1 MSFTIPNEADAFNV
15 NQAEPDSVDFGI
27 LADGIQGDG
36 VISGCAVTAQ
46 ASPDMTVAVA
56 SGVIK
61 ITNTVVAVTSGNV
74 TIGTADATNPRFDL
88 ITVNNSG
95 TKACTAGTAAA
106 QPVFPA
112 IPANSIVLAAVYV
125 PASDTTIATNQI
137 TDKRAMLTNTFALPS
152 ISTPSAPAAGN
163 ALLFTTT
170 KAGRTVPRWIGPSGL
185 DTAVQPSLWGNG
197 IVMWLPGTGTTVA
210 INFGVS
216 WTVSATQAHPTIADT
231 NVMTAIRRAT
241 FTTTTTAG
249 NQSGARSTAPV
260 AIRNRGFFFAAR
272 FGILTYTSSMQVIVG
287 MNAGSGAIAG
297 EPSAINDCIAMT
309 KDSGETT
316 WQVLTR
322 DTTAAS
328 KTSTGRTTAAAGN
341 AEVFDFFAFC
351 KPSDTKITVRVEDIA
366 TPAVVLADTDKSSN
380 LPTGATALYAHAE
393 CRNSAGGAG
402 SAVAMFLSKLYI
414 ETDI

>member
-46 ASPDMTVAVA
+46 GSPDMTVAVA
-56 SGVIK
+56 SGNIK
-61 ITNTVVAVTSGNV
+61 VGSVVVAVASGNV

-112 IPANSIVLAAVYV
+112 IPASSVVLAAVYI

-137 TDKRAMLTNTFALPS
+137 TDKRAMLPS
-152 ISTPSAPAAGN
+152 AYTLTAISTPSAPPLGN
-163 ALLFTTT
+163 AVFFSRAL
-170 KAGRTVPRWIGPSGL
+170 AGRSVPRWIGGSGL

-216 WTVSATQAHPTIADT
+216 WTVRATQAHPAIADT
-231 NVMTAIRRAT
+231 NVMTAMRRAT

-249 NQSGARSTAPV
+249 NQSGTRSTAQA
-260 AIRNRGFFFAAR
+260 AIRNRGFFFVAR
-272 FGILTYTSSMQVIVG
+272 FGILTYTSTMQVIVG
-287 MNAGSGAIAG
+287 MNGASGAIAG

-322 DTTAAS
+322 DTSAAR
-328 KTSTGRTTAAAGN
+328 KTSTGRTTAAAAN

-351 KPSDTKITVRVEDIA
+351 KPSDSKITVRVEDIA

-402 SAVAMFLSKLYI
+402 SAVAMFLSKMYI